1 LIQSFTGRFIVLQ
14 VLALAAI
21 AGLALDHKLNHMLTH
36 EIRWFSLAVMV
47 FGAYGVYQAW
57 LKQWD
62 NVNWISARLV
72 RVGVI
77 AMQVG
82 IFSGAL
88 VMADMLLGGGDVMK
102 IGGAFIKAMGVGF
115 VVSIL
120 ALTLNLWLDLH
131 VKLLKNA

>member
-1 LIQSFTGRFIVLQ
+1 MINSFNGRFIILQ
-14 VLALAAI
+14 VLAIVAI
-21 AGLALDHKLNHMLTH
+21 AGLAMDGKLAHMLTS
-36 EIRWFSLAVMV
+36 EVRWFSLFVWG
-47 FGAYGVYQAW
+47 FGMFGVYQAW
-57 LKQWD
+57 LRNWD

-120 ALTLNLWLDLH
+120 ALSLNLWLDAH

>member
-1 LIQSFTGRFIVLQ
+1 MIKSFTGRFIVLQ
-14 VLALAAI
+14 VIAVAAI
-21 AGLALDHKLNHMLTH
+21 LGLGLDHKLNHMLTP
-36 EIRWFSLAVMV
+36 EIRWFSLAVLL
-47 FGAYGVYQAW
+47 FGVYGVYQAW
-57 LKQWD
+57 RKNWD